1 MSSTSNGNIFFD
13 NYLNNVFNSDVK
25 DGSEGNVWNVTK
37 TAGTNIIGGSF
48 IAGNFWAK
56 PDGTGFSQTATDGDG
71 DGIADTAYKLPGNN
85 YSDFLPLVGGSA
97 PERSMVPSDP
107 GAITSEAE
115 ITTNETAVNR
125 TETNKIESANELNN
139 TGNKTIANTTN
150 TNKTEVPV
158 SGNEMYTN
166 KTEMDDGSKVEMD
179 IDEMEDDM
187 ELD

>member
-1 MSSTSNGNIFFD
+1 
-13 NYLNNVFNSDVK
+13 
-25 DGSEGNVWNVTK
+25 
-37 TAGTNIIGGSF
+37 
-48 IAGNFWAK
+48 
-56 PDGTGFSQTATDGDG
+56 
-71 DGIADTAYKLPGNN
+71 
-85 YSDFLPLVGGSA
+85 
-97 PERSMVPSDP
+97 MVPSDP